1 MEIKYLF
8 EGKSVALITERVW
21 KNPGARI
28 KNTGDSG
35 NPRGNSASVGSE
47 ISYGKTH
54 PTYSPDFKDGQGC
67 KWDIGKFYGIVRA
80 E

>member
-28 KNTGDSG
+28 KKYG
-35 NPRGNSASVGSE
+35 RFRKSAREFCLS
-47 ISYGKTH
+47 
-54 PTYSPDFKDGQGC
+54 
-67 KWDIGKFYGIVRA
+67 RL
-80 E
+80 

>member
-28 KNTGDSG
+28 KKYGRLRKSAREFSLSRLGDFLRST
-35 NPRGNSASVGSE
+35 PT
-47 ISYGKTH
+47 TH
-54 PTYSPDFKDGQGC
+54 TRT
-67 KWDIGKFYGIVRA
+67 IGIY
-80 E
+80 